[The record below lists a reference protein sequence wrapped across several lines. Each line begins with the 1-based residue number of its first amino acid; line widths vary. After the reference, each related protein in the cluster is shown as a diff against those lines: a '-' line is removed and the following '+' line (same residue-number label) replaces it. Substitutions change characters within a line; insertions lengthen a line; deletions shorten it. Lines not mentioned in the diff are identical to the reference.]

1 MFFSCLLIVKFQI
14 EIDLIPTP
22 SIVLSSPNWCLSLFK
37 WFHIFLDL
45 LGEKRLFECS
55 SFLGYMVVFSLF
67 LVGLFCLFF
76 FSLSQEYQLLSRV
89 CGRNFHYCP
98 CSKDHQLLAAAVF
111 KHFMCRIHNCSVAV
125 SAVDRAQRNA
135 WHCPSCPC
143 CQVKL
148 HKVIFRRLRPQC
160 VSLMVDL
167 GTVGCFFF
175 PCSHLISQVCV
186 SKSLWPL

>member
-1 MFFSCLLIVKFQI
+1 
-14 EIDLIPTP
+14 
-22 SIVLSSPNWCLSLFK
+22 
-37 WFHIFLDL
+37 
-45 LGEKRLFECS
+45 
-55 SFLGYMVVFSLF
+55 MVVFSLF

-167 GTVGCFFF
+167 GTVGCFSPAATSYLRFVF
-175 PCSHLISQVCV
+175 QSHLGLSSFCNWRRNTVLLLEAV
-186 SKSLWPL
+186 SGDLFCHRV